1 MVICGGGAEEELC
14 CSQHFRLEK
23 DWQSLENTERM
34 GISMVKLEGRECLF
48 SGVVSPPPKK
58 NISVQFCTGSAIIH
72 LLQSSLC
79 LSFQTVL
86 IWECRSQLYSL
97 VAVHLFSQNPTLS
110 LLLK

>member
-1 MVICGGGAEEELC
+1 MF

-34 GISMVKLEGRECLF
+34 GISTVKLKDGECLF
-48 SGVVSPPPKK
+48 SGVGLFVFLKT
-58 NISVQFCTGSAIIH
+58 ISVQFCTGSAILH

-79 LSFQTVL
+79 LSFQTVR
-86 IWECRSQLYSL
+86 IWECQSQPYSL